1 MEEDFN
7 NMENVDLDIEK
18 KDDKLK
24 SKIYKITII
33 IFISLIIIGIIGF
46 ICYLLI
52 KKKDKDKK
60 SEIEEENYSFKAI
73 YETENY
79 TENIEL
85 IYFKYKN
92 RILKMNIDNEEK
104 ENISSNYTFK
114 LPGEHIVY
122 LLLNS
127 TDLDDLEAMFYQN
140 QNLKFL

>member
-52 KKKDKDKK
+52 KKKIK
-60 SEIEEENYSFKAI
+60 I
-73 YETENY
+73 
-79 TENIEL
+79 
-85 IYFKYKN
+85 
-92 RILKMNIDNEEK
+92 RIQK
-104 ENISSNYTFK
+104 
-114 LPGEHIVY
+114 
-122 LLLNS
+122 
-127 TDLDDLEAMFYQN
+127 
-140 QNLKFL
+140 